1 MCFFFHHWSK
11 MNSCCALFSD
21 DCDCGYTIVN
31 IGLPKASGQSEF
43 LSKGVFLFHL
53 TQDAEQSAVLPRLGF
68 QVDYFNYICKL
79 NGFPSL
85 QNFAQK
91 TNLLSGS
98 MLNHFYTHLHSM
110 AKFLAARYLK
120 KSSFKC

>member
-1 MCFFFHHWSK
+1 MLFSFHHWSK

-53 TQDAEQSAVLPRLGF
+53 TQDAEQ
-68 QVDYFNYICKL
+68 
-79 NGFPSL
+79 
-85 QNFAQK
+85 
-91 TNLLSGS
+91 
-98 MLNHFYTHLHSM
+98 
-110 AKFLAARYLK
+110 AARLEFYQDWASRWIILTTYVNSMVSLPSRTLLK
-120 KSSFKC
+120 TPTS